1 MFQTSGLSAVIGKSM
16 GIFGTLPEPLIVL
29 ILVLIGTLF
38 TTFTSNVSTTT
49 ILLPITSE
57 LVSYHFVITVLIHY
71 SSNNIT
77 VYLPGKFWKVF
88 LKAWKVGN
96 A

>member
-1 MFQTSGLSAVIGKSM
+1 MIGNSLGVFEK
-16 GIFGTLPEPLIVL
+16 LPAPVIVL

-57 LVSYHFVITVLIHY
+57 LVSTAPVVVVDHLVSLFNVIQILTGAEV
-71 SSNNIT
+71 
-77 VYLPGKFWKVF
+77 
-88 LKAWKVGN
+88 N
-96 A
+96 AE